1 LEKCT
6 RPDISCAVHQA
17 ARFVTDTKEEHG
29 KAVKWIGR
37 YLNGTKDLGM
47 TYKPDLN
54 KGFEVYVDASYAGNW
69 DKEDAEWDADTARS
83 RTGYVIMYAG
93 CALAWASKLQGEI
106 ALSSTESEYLAISTV
121 MREVLPLIEV
131 MEEIKLKVKGMKNIV
146 PEIHC
151 KVFED
156 NSGAVEVATS
166 AKNPKMRP
174 RTKHINNKYH
184 HFREAVLKGKVQ
196 IVPVSTKD
204 MVADILTKNCNEETL
219 GRLRPKI
226 MGW

>member
-1 LEKCT
+1 VYKWK
-6 RPDISCAVHQA
+6 
-17 ARFVTDTKEEHG
+17 ARLNIDGSQFVTNTKEEHG

-37 YLNGTKDLGM
+37 YLKGTKDLGM
-47 TYKPDLN
+47 IYKPKLG
-54 KGFEVYVDASYAGNW
+54 KGLEVYVDASFAGNW

-83 RTGYVIMYAG
+83 RAGYIVVYAG
-93 CALAWASKLQGEI
+93 CPIVWASKLQGEI

-121 MREVLPLIEV
+121 MREVLPLIEILD
-131 MEEIKLKVKGMKNIV
+131 EIKENIKGICDII
-146 PEIHC
+146 PEVHC

-166 AKNPKMRP
+166 AKHTKMRP

-184 HFREAVLKGKVQ
+184 HFRESVLSGKVK
-196 IVPVSTKD
+196 ILSASTKE
-204 MVADILTKNCNEETL
+204 MLADILTKNCYEETL
-219 GRLRPKI
+219 NRLRPQI